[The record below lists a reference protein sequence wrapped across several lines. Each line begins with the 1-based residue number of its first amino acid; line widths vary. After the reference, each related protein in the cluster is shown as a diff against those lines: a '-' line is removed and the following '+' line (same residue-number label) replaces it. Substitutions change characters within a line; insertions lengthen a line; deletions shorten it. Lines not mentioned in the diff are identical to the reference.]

1 MNFRAERVQ
10 NLIQVE
16 LGKILLREVEFPTIV
31 TITGVE
37 VTKKLDFAKV
47 KLSVLEPSLDE
58 EVLSIAEKAERELQN
73 LLMKK
78 LNIKPMPKIKFEID
92 YGSENAAR
100 VEKLLIDKHNN

>member
-1 MNFRAERVQ
+1 MNYRPERVQ

-16 LGKILLREVEFPTIV
+16 LGKLLLREVEFPALV

-37 VTKKLDFAKV
+37 VNKKLDIARV
-47 KLSVLEPSLDE
+47 KLSILPSSLDKE
-58 EVLSIAEKAERELQN
+58 SLAIAEKAQRELQH

-78 LNIKPMPKIKFEID
+78 INIRPMPKIKFEID

-100 VEKLLIDKHNN
+100 VEKYFLDR